1 MTQPPPIFD
10 RALIASHLA
19 RRPGAPDFVTDLVL
33 ADLEDRL
40 GTLIRE
46 FPKALIIGPDIDQLP
61 THGQTANARFAFER
75 LPAFAGDD
83 DIPAAIGTDYN
94 LIVSILHLQAVNDVP
109 GYLGRLRAR
118 LLPDGLLMVAT
129 LGGESLSELREA
141 FLAADAMVLGGASA
155 RVAPMLQVRDGGA
168 LLQRAGLA
176 LPVADV
182 ETHVVRYGSPL
193 ALMAELKALGAANPL
208 VERPRRL
215 ATPALLAAAT
225 EAYQARDADP
235 DGRVRATLEIIW
247 LAGWVPHES
256 QQQPLR
262 PGSAKVSMK
271 DALGPH

>member
-1 MTQPPPIFD
+1 
-10 RALIASHLA
+10 
-19 RRPGAPDFVTDLVL
+19 
-33 ADLEDRL
+33 
-40 GTLIRE
+40 
-46 FPKALIIGPDIDQLP
+46 
-61 THGQTANARFAFER
+61 
-75 LPAFAGDD
+75 
-83 DIPAAIGTDYN
+83 
-94 LIVSILHLQAVNDVP
+94 
-109 GYLGRLRAR
+109 
-118 LLPDGLLMVAT
+118 
-129 LGGESLSELREA
+129 
-141 FLAADAMVLGGASA
+141 
-155 RVAPMLQVRDGGA
+155 
-168 LLQRAGLA
+168 
-176 LPVADV
+176 
-182 ETHVVRYGSPL
+182 VRYGSPL